1 MRRRGFGGHPCP
13 SRVPRIRTSSVS
25 PGPGHPG
32 ATDLDTRMRDDS
44 GRIHDE
50 IGKEG
55 LLADFARRAQEASQ
69 DLVVDIGE

>member
-1 MRRRGFGGHPCP
+1 
-13 SRVPRIRTSSVS
+13 
-25 PGPGHPG
+25 
-32 ATDLDTRMRDDS
+32 MRDDS